1 MIAEQME
8 AFATKLIHKTN
19 DCEVNWQ
26 VLAHYPFSENGYPDF
41 ISRVSTYLEVS
52 EFCFLLADNSFFF
65 LHDEGIVALLR
76 TDHMSGKDRSQWT
89 EYALA
94 IQIRKNAPVTVCSLP
109 ELQELL
115 SILYNAILNNINGDL
130 ELPND
135 LYKFMQSC

>member
-52 EFCFLLADNSFFF
+52 EFCFLLADNSFFLF
-65 LHDEGIVALLR
+65 
-76 TDHMSGKDRSQWT
+76 T
-89 EYALA
+89 
-94 IQIRKNAPVTVCSLP
+94 
-109 ELQELL
+109 
-115 SILYNAILNNINGDL
+115 
-130 ELPND
+130 
-135 LYKFMQSC
+135 